1 MMFDQLNMPLIKR
14 LVIKDWQLFEKQFA
28 AYVLAGVLSLCLIG
42 MATKWSFYLGSLL
55 LIIIMVAIACFS
67 ISNAMINERK
77 ERTLAFVM
85 SLPIS
90 PLDFYLAK
98 LLGNLL
104 TFAAPMLILAI
115 GTIGLVLFTPL
126 PDGLI
131 VFALLLFGQITLAFC
146 FALSVSMAVESEGWN
161 IFVMI
166 ASMVLINPFI
176 MLLGQIP
183 AIVEPAKTDAI
194 VFSWQALSIFAVQA
208 GLSVAI
214 LLCTGWFHCRKRAFL

>member
-1 MMFDQLNMPLIKR
+1 MIFDQLNMPVIKR
-14 LVIKDWQLFEKQFA
+14 LVVKDWQLFEKQFA
-28 AYVLAGVLSLCLIG
+28 AYVLAGIFSLCLIG

-98 LLGNLL
+98 ILGNLL
-104 TFAAPMLILAI
+104 TFAVPMLVLAL
-115 GTIGLVLFTPL
+115 GTIGLCLFTAL

-131 VFALLLFGQITLAFC
+131 VFALLLFGQICLAFC
-146 FALSVSMAVESEGWN
+146 FSLSVSMAVESEGWN

-183 AIVEPAKTDAI
+183 AITEPAKTDAI
-194 VFSWQALSIFAVQA
+194 VLSWQALSIFGVQA
-208 GLSVAI
+208 LLSVLI
-214 LLCTGWFHCRKRAFL
+214 LICTGWFHCRKRAFF